1 MSKAREREDYVS
13 GAGEI
18 GIISE
23 KTYRHDELFEM
34 ENGSL
39 EKFELRYE
47 GNASLLSTIPTNF
60 CAISSFLSFN

>member
-13 GAGEI
+13 GTGEV

-47 GNASLLSTIPTNF
+47 TYGELDSTGTNAILICHVS
-60 CAISSFLSFN
+60 